1 MKPAKCLPSS
11 WALALTVAMAL
22 SVAAQDRTGNSQ
34 TQEKS
39 LSSDPAPTSASES
52 PSPTAPSSQ
61 THPTTQSTSDQKTSD
76 QTTSDQT
83 TSEATPSSTSVSTP
97 SSTSESTT
105 LSISEST
112 SSPSPSSTSTSQGE
126 ETRSTRTTPTPS
138 RSRNTDFPSLTR
150 GAGIP
155 EYPPPTV
162 PPTQNAPFMHRSRMP
177 EGTVFIAVGAVL
189 GAFGLGILIW
199 RSVVSFLL
207 HRSVK
212 RAALAQHES
221 VDKSTFPAPPAP
233 FYKYTDQGSDV
244 SFGPSAPVV
253 AGRGVR
259 RTNRAPIPS
268 ATPSHTNL
276 FFSPTAAPNNPSGS
290 RGSTY
295 LPSGFYTPGNGAPPL
310 PNQTNSINLSN
321 LRPDSRGRYTN
332 ASRHTIVGGT
342 PPDSPQSNPRR
353 DVSGMSTSSL
363 NLSSPLAGQRA
374 PSAYLEDLLADDPNS
389 FPPPQM
395 PRPYSM
401 AGYSNPPQSRF

>member
-11 WALALTVAMAL
+11 WALVLTVAMAL
-22 SVAAQDRTGNSQ
+22 SVAAQDRTGNRQ
-34 TQEKS
+34 TPDQS
-39 LSSDPAPTSASES
+39 LSSDRAPTSASES
-52 PSPTAPSSQ
+52 PSATAPSSQ
-61 THPTTQSTSDQKTSD
+61 TDSSTQS
-76 QTTSDQT
+76 TSDQT
-83 TSEATPSSTSVSTP
+83 TSEATSLSSSESTTL
-97 SSTSESTT
+97 STSESTT
-105 LSISEST
+105 LSTSEST
-112 SSPSPSSTSTSQGE
+112 TSSTSDSTSSTSASQEE
-126 ETRSTRTTPTPS
+126 ETSTSRTTPTAS
-138 RSRNTDFPSLTR
+138 ATRSTGFPSLTR
-150 GAGIP
+150 GGGIP

-162 PPTQNAPFMHRSRMP
+162 PPTQDAPFMHRSRMP

-199 RSVVSFLL
+199 RSLVSFLL

-221 VDKSTFPAPPAP
+221 IDKSFPAPPAP

-244 SFGPSAPVV
+244 SFGPSAAVV

-259 RTNRAPIPS
+259 RTNRGPIPS
-268 ATPSHTNL
+268 ATPSHSNL

-310 PNQTNSINLSN
+310 PANQTNSINLSN

-332 ASRHTIVGGT
+332 TSRHTIAGT
-342 PPDSPQSNPRR
+342 PPDSPQCNARR
-353 DVSGMSTSSL
+353 DLSGMSTSSL

-374 PSAYLEDLLADDPNS
+374 PSAYLEDLLADDPSS

-401 AGYSNPPQSRF
+401 AGYTNTPQSRF